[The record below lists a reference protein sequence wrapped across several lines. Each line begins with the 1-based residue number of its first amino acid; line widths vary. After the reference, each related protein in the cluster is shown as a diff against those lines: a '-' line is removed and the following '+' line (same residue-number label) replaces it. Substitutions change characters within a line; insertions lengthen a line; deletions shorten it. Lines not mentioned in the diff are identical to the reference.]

1 MKQFSFT
8 IILVL
13 QSYLSVSAQKE
24 VYFNTTKPED
34 IKVESLQGFEIESSI
49 NTTSLFSPSF
59 GIPLS
64 MGYFNEKRI
73 APSWTLT
80 TRIGLT
86 HSFMKIAHYAQFK
99 DSFIMADTMYHFINH
114 KLDQYKSEYALNL
127 GIGVEP
133 RWYFSLKSRSQIGQ
147 AKLNSGWFLSLP
159 FSVSTTLINTYKPD
173 LVDIYSLNSKTYC
186 SLGLSPT
193 LGFRQAVSKHWFL
206 EGSCT
211 LINASSQLYSYNN
224 IFAVSQ
230 PWFTILPGISIK
242 AAYTFK

>member
-1 MKQFSFT
+1 MKQFVFT

-13 QSYLSVSAQKE
+13 LSCLSVSAQKE
-24 VYFNTTKPED
+24 VYFSLTPKD
-34 IKVESLQGFEIESSI
+34 SIKVQSMQGIEIGSTI
-49 NTTSLFSPSF
+49 NTSSLFSPFF

-86 HSFMKIAHYAQFK
+86 HSFMKIAHYTQFK
-99 DSFIMADTMYHFINH
+99 DSFIMADTMYHFINQ
-114 KLDQYKSEYALNL
+114 KLDHYKSEYALNL

-133 RWYFSLKSRSQIGQ
+133 RWYFSHKSRFPIGQ

-173 LVDIYSLNSKTYC
+173 LVDSYASYAKTYF

-193 LGFRQAVSKHWFL
+193 LGFRQAVSNHWFL
-206 EGSCT
+206 EGNCQ
-211 LINASSQLYSYNN
+211 LINASSYIYRINTYFG
-224 IFAVSQ
+224 ITI
-230 PWFTILPGISIK
+230 PRFTVFPAISIK